1 LASEPDVLAGEL
13 DDEDEDED
21 ESVELDEPESDE
33 AVPES
38 EADVEPVVDDFDEV
52 DPERAS
58 FL

>member
-13 DDEDEDED
+13 DDEDED

-38 EADVEPVVDDFDEV
+38 EEDVEPAVDDFDAV